1 MLKRRST
8 FVLIAVTVALAGGYG
23 GYWFWGA
30 SRMDQTVAQ
39 WIDGWRAS
47 GYTVL
52 YAEKTVTGFPGPVR
66 IRLREPV
73 IADPSDSWSWS
84 ADGLVLEAAP
94 WTPTR
99 YRLIADGR
107 HRANLPIA
115 GRKVALVATAAK
127 AEGTANFDLQG
138 NLRDAEIVLESVD
151 GEAPALGAVASA
163 GRMTAILTQAAV
175 PARTHDDQQAAM
187 ELLFQD
193 LVLPDTLVN
202 PLGRELEH
210 ISARAKL
217 LGPLRRTDLRSALE
231 GWRDSGGTLDLPWLQ
246 IDWGPLRLRGEGT
259 AALDDTLRPI
269 AAVQTRIAGFTETLD
284 ALASQGLIAQ
294 DAARLAGLALR
305 LLARRPQNGGRPELT
320 VPISV
325 QEGGFYLGPVKL
337 GTVPPV
343 LPPDETIGSV
353 PSTGRVESRPL
364 PQRADRD

>member
-1 MLKRRST
+1 MGKRRFFLLS
-8 FVLIAVTVALAGGYG
+8 IAVAAAMAAGYG
-23 GYWFWGA
+23 AYWSWGA
-30 SRMDQTVAQ
+30 GRMDRTVEQ

-52 YAEKTVTGFPGPVR
+52 YAEKTVSGFPGAVQV
-66 IRLREPV
+66 RLREPV
-73 IADPSDSWSWS
+73 VADPSNSWSWS
-84 ADGLVLEAAP
+84 ADELVLAAEP
-94 WTPTR
+94 WAPTR

-127 AEGTANFDLQG
+127 AEGVANFDLQG
-138 NLRDAEIVLESVD
+138 DLRDAEIVLERVE
-151 GEAPALGAVASA
+151 GTAPALGAAASA
-163 GRMTAILTQAAV
+163 GRMTVMLTQAAN
-175 PARTHDDQQAAM
+175 PARTHDDQQAAV
-187 ELLFQD
+187 EIVFQD
-193 LVLPDTLVN
+193 LTLPETLSN

-210 ISARAKL
+210 VSARAKL

-284 ALASQGLIAQ
+284 ALAAHGFIAQ
-294 DAARLAGLALR
+294 EAARLGGLALR
-305 LLARRPQNGGRPELT
+305 LLARRPQNGGRPELA

-325 QEGGFYLGPVKL
+325 QEGDFYLGPVKL
-337 GTVPPV
+337 GSVPPV
-343 LPPDETIGSV
+343 LPPGETIGRS
-353 PSTGRVESRPL
+353 PPPPRVEVQPL
-364 PQRADRD
+364 PKSGG